1 MRSRMAAVDTETCLG
16 ASSAEDILLAL
27 AMCHAHSTGPVSSL
41 PPELLRQIAAVVRA
55 QQAAFLLA
63 AGRVTPPATPR
74 AQRPP
79 APPSARRV

>member
-1 MRSRMAAVDTETCLG
+1 MVDTADTTEDTCLDT
-16 ASSAEDILLAL
+16 SSTGDILLAL
-27 AMCHAHSTGPVSSL
+27 AMCHAHSPGPFSTL
-41 PPELLRQIAAVVRA
+41 PRDLLPQIANEVRA
-55 QQAAFLLA
+55 QQAAFLFA